1 MKKRP
6 NIVFFFTDQQRFD
19 TCGCYGQRLPV
30 TPNLDRLAQRGTLF
44 ENAFTCQP
52 VCGPARACLQSGV
65 YANQNG
71 CFRNNIALPS
81 GITTLADCFNSG
93 GYKTAYVG
101 KWHLASDSEHNLKTK
116 PVPVERRGGYKDF
129 WMAAD
134 VLEFTSDGS
143 GGYVFDTEN
152 RRVDFKGYRADRIT
166 DYAIDFI
173 DNVTDE
179 QPFFLFLSHL
189 EPHHQNNHFRFEC
202 PKGTRKLFRSY
213 DVPGDLAGTAGDWR
227 VHYPSYLASCAA
239 LDANLGRVVKA
250 LEKKNILDNT
260 VIVFTSDHGCH
271 FRTRNS
277 EYKRSCH
284 DASTHVPLVIS
295 GPSFD
300 NACKV
305 IELVSLI
312 DLPPTLLKCAGIPVP
327 EHFMGTAVNELVN
340 GSAKPSRDFVF
351 IQISEGQIG
360 RAIRTERWKYSVTAP
375 DDDKACDFTYREDC
389 LYDLRNDPFEKT
401 NLINEPECAEVIKKL
416 KKMLLAQLKSTGED
430 AEII

>member
-1 MKKRP
+1 M
-6 NIVFFFTDQQRFD
+6 
-19 TCGCYGQRLPV
+19 
-30 TPNLDRLAQRGTLF
+30 
-44 ENAFTCQP
+44 
-52 VCGPARACLQSGV
+52 
-65 YANQNG
+65 
-71 CFRNNIALPS
+71 
-81 GITTLADCFNSG
+81 
-93 GYKTAYVG
+93 
-101 KWHLASDSEHNLKTK
+101 
-116 PVPVERRGGYKDF
+116 
-129 WMAAD
+129 
-134 VLEFTSDGS
+134 
-143 GGYVFDTEN
+143 
-152 RRVDFKGYRADRIT
+152 
-166 DYAIDFI
+166 
-173 DNVTDE
+173 
-179 QPFFLFLSHL
+179 
-189 EPHHQNNHFRFEC
+189 
-202 PKGTRKLFRSY
+202 
-213 DVPGDLAGTAGDWR
+213 
-227 VHYPSYLASCAA
+227 HYPSYLASCAA